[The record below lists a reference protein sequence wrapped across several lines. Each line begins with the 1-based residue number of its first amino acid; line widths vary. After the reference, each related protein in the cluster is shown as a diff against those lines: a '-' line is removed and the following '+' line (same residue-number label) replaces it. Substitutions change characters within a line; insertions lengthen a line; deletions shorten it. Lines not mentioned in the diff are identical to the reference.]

1 MGHPGRPRRRNKIIP
16 PHQQPQV
23 AQPRQPIKEEPMVQ
37 LHDEADLIS
46 FRSDALHRFV
56 TNQEYLENVTSKHIH
71 TSKIIPPS
79 SFPTVPKREDVDGD
93 ELKKVVQ
100 NLKPEEL
107 YFGDLK
113 LMKMKKQLLEQDIS
127 KLQHE
132 ESPYSIDSDKE
143 YTYRR
148 ENIDKLA
155 LLQSKLG
162 TSESFEEL
170 EAVFNSVLEKYEHE
184 FSKKYTSISS
194 VHKHSQPIN
203 NLTHQ
208 EIRVTQ
214 APENYNPRLIS
225 SLVSI
230 NNNDKNNNQNDDDD
244 NLFGHDVNY
253 DGNRNDMPFIDGFE
267 QSNQPNEFNSNG
279 PSAISNDFTMSMVAN
294 NNQNTND
301 DDNNNNNNNS
311 NDDIDQLFNE
321 DNDDPVMGS
330 TNDQEM
336 GDIDELIDFQQA
348 DDEIIGGTDFD
359 QDFLNQ
365 IDHSME

>member
-16 PHQQPQV
+16 LHQQAQV
-23 AQPRQPIKEEPMVQ
+23 APPRQPIKEEPMVQ

-46 FRSDALHRFV
+46 FRSDALHRFI

-79 SFPTVPKREDVDGD
+79 SFPTVPKREDVDG

-100 NLKPEEL
+100 SLKPEEL

-113 LMKMKKQLLEQDIS
+113 LMKMKKQLLEEDVS

-132 ESPYSIDSDKE
+132 KSPYSIDSDKE

-162 TSESFEEL
+162 TSDSFDEL
-170 EAVFNSVLEKYEHE
+170 EAEFNSVLGKYETE
-184 FSKKYTSISS
+184 FNKKYTSISS
-194 VHKHSQPIN
+194 VHRHSQPISD
-203 NLTHQ
+203 LTHQ
-208 EIRVTQ
+208 EVHVTL

-230 NNNDKNNNQNDDDD
+230 NNNDKNNNQGDD
-244 NLFGHDVNY
+244 NLFGHDVNF
-253 DGNRNDMPFIDGFE
+253 DGSRNDMPFIDGFE
-267 QSNQPNEFNSNG
+267 QPNQSNEFNSNG

-301 DDNNNNNNNS
+301 DVNDNNNNNNNS

-321 DNDDPVMGS
+321 GNDDPVMGS
-330 TNDQEM
+330 ANDQEM

-348 DDEIIGGTDFD
+348 EDEMIGGTDFD
-359 QDFLNQ
+359 
-365 IDHSME
+365 